1 MLVEDVPFLD
11 IDDPGFSPES
21 AEVAAARERHWWAR
35 TPRAPYVLRHAEA
48 RQLLQDRR
56 LVHGAQKA
64 MVMMGVT
71 AGPTFDWWNNA
82 IMSLE
87 GEDHARIRGLVQKA
101 FTAAS
106 VEALRPFTRA
116 TAERLAGDID
126 PAGCEFESAF
136 AEPLPTLVMCQLLD
150 VPTSDYDAFHR
161 YANDIGLAF
170 SRDISAEQLPRI
182 DAAITGL
189 SDYVAGLIADRRRR
203 LGDDLLSSLITVE
216 EAGESLTTDELHNL
230 VLILIWSGQDT
241 TARQLGRALVAF
253 SQNPDQ
259 WGLLADDLGL
269 IDQAVEEVCR
279 WSPQTRMLW
288 RFATEDLTH
297 HDLEIPAGSM
307 NFISVVAANR
317 DPRAWGDGADDFDIT
332 VPRRAVNLDFSAGI
346 HLCLGAHLARLEMT
360 EGLRSLVQR
369 FGTPEVTGDITWRP
383 ASAAIHGPDALP
395 LRFAARA

>member
-21 AEVAAARERHWWAR
+21 PAVAEARERHWWAR

-48 RQLLQDRR
+48 RQVLQDRR
-56 LVHGAQKA
+56 LVHGAAKF

-71 AGPTFDWWNNA
+71 AGPTFEWWKNA

-101 FTAAS
+101 FTAAG
-106 VEALRPFTRA
+106 VEGLRGFTRT
-116 TAERLAGDID
+116 TAERLAAAID
-126 PAGCEFESAF
+126 PAGCEFEDAF
-136 AEPLPTLVMCQLLD
+136 AEPLPTLVMCELLA
-150 VPTSDYDAFHR
+150 VPTSDYEAFHR
-161 YANDIGLAF
+161 HANDIGLAF

-182 DAAITGL
+182 DAAITGM
-189 SDYVAGLIADRRRR
+189 SDYVADLIADRRKN
-203 LGDDLLSSLITVE
+203 LGDDLISSLITVE
-216 EAGESLTTDELHNL
+216 EAGERLTTDELHNL

-241 TARQLGRALVAF
+241 TARQLGRAAVAF
-253 SQNPDQ
+253 AQHPDQ
-259 WGLLADDLGL
+259 WRLLAGDLGL

-288 RFATEDLTH
+288 RFAEEDVTH

-307 NFISVVAANR
+307 TFISVVSANR
-317 DPRAWGDGADDFDIT
+317 DPRAWGDGADAFDIT
-332 VPRRAVNLDFSAGI
+332 VPRRAINLDFSAGI

-360 EGLRSLVQR
+360 EGLRALVQR
-369 FGTPEVTGDITWRP
+369 FGPPEVTGEITWRP

-395 LRFAARA
+395 LRFTAAG